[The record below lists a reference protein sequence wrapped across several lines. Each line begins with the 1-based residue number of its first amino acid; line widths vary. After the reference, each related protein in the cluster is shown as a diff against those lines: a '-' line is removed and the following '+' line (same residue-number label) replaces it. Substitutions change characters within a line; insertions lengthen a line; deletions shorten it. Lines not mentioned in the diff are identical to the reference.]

1 MKKFNLFGFKLSVD
15 LKKPEPSE
23 AEIYSEIDFI
33 KEKFLYLILLMF
45 AIIISSKLP
54 MIFKNNNYSVG
65 DVVKADI
72 YAPKTIIFR
81 DKDAKDKI
89 IEEMIHTLD
98 REYIYSMDA
107 GDMYLKEL
115 DSFYKELLAIRNG
128 NLKTYDYSTFQKK
141 TGKEMSENLVEQLL
155 AIETDEELTEIFE
168 TSKNLLS
175 SLYSVGVYKEKNSIR
190 INEPYKS
197 ALNDLKSPVKD
208 IIENFLVPNYI
219 YDENKTRQNIEEK
232 VSQIKE
238 QYVEIKAGTLI
249 ARTGEI
255 LTKRKINIL
264 DRFGIYTYK
273 TSLFNLVLTSV
284 YLIILSTI
292 FFTVSVN
299 FYTTEILKKNKYKAL
314 MLLIAMIFLAIRLT
328 PSNLIYLLPIDTVL
342 FLMFFIISRR
352 FSLFVYMLILAYM
365 LPMLDFDLKFFVIQT
380 ISVMMTGYLIKKIDT
395 RSVIIA
401 MGIQLAVLKFLLYFI
416 LSYFSMEETLGI
428 AVNSVQIFIS
438 GLFSG
443 MFTIALL
450 PYFEKTFNILTIFRL
465 IELGDLSHPLLRK
478 LSLEA
483 PGTFQHSMMVAVLSE
498 NAVVQIGGDPVF
510 TRVAC
515 YYHDIGKS
523 KRPQFFVEN
532 QVNGEN
538 LHNDISPFM
547 SKMIILAHTKD
558 GAEMAKKYQIPKEI
572 RDIMFEHHGTTLLA
586 YFYNK
591 VKNEHPEVTE
601 EEFRYSGPKPQS
613 KESAV
618 IMMAD
623 SIEAAVRSL
632 DIKNPVTIE
641 QMIRK
646 IVAAKIEDN
655 QLSDSNITF
664 KEVEII
670 IKSFVKTFSAIY
682 HERIKYPGQKN

>member
-1 MKKFNLFGFKLSVD
+1 MRKFNIFGFKLLID
-15 LKKPEPSE
+15 LRKTED
-23 AEIYSEIDFI
+23 AEKEMYSENDFL
-33 KEKFLYLILLMF
+33 KEKILYLIILLF
-45 AIIISSKLP
+45 TITISSKIP
-54 MIFKNNNYSVG
+54 MIFKNNNYVVG
-65 DVVKADI
+65 DVAKNDI
-72 YAPKTIIFR
+72 YASKTIIFR

-98 REYIYSMDA
+98 KEYIYSADA
-107 GDMYLKEL
+107 KDIYLNEL
-115 DSFYKELLAIRNG
+115 DNFYKEIMAIKNG
-128 NLKTYDYSTFQKK
+128 NLIAYDYNTFQKK
-141 TGKEMSENLVEQLL
+141 TGKEMSEKLVNQLL
-155 AIETDEELTEIFE
+155 EIPKDELEEIFS

-175 SLYSVGVYKEKNSIR
+175 SLYSAGIYKEKNVIR

-197 ALNDLKSPVKD
+197 ALEELKSPIKE
-208 IIENFLVPNYI
+208 IIETFLTPNYI
-219 YDENKTRQNIEEK
+219 YDETKTRQNIEEK

-255 LTKRKINIL
+255 LTQRKINIL

-273 TSLFNLVLTSV
+273 TSISKLILNSIYL
-284 YLIILSTI
+284 LIISTI
-292 FFTVSVN
+292 FYVISIN
-299 FYTTEILKKNKYKAL
+299 FYAKEILKKNKYRAL
-314 MLLIAMIFLAIRLT
+314 FLLVGIAITIVRFA
-328 PSNLIYLLPIDTVL
+328 PNNLFYLLPLDTLL
-342 FLMFFIISRR
+342 FLMFFITTPR
-352 FSLFVYMLILAYM
+352 FSIFIYSIILAFI
-365 LPMLDFDLKFFVIQT
+365 LPIVDFDLKFFTIQMLA
-380 ISVMMTGYLIKKIDT
+380 VMSTGYLAKKINT
-395 RSVIIA
+395 RSAIIA
-401 MGIQLAVLKFLLYFI
+401 MGIQLAVLKLLLYFI

-428 AVNSVQIFIS
+428 AINSVQIFIS

-515 YYHDIGKS
+515 YYHDIGKT
-523 KRPQFFVEN
+523 KRPHFYVEN
-532 QVNGEN
+532 QVSGEN
-538 LHNDISPFM
+538 LHNTVSPFM
-547 SKMIILAHTKD
+547 SKMIILSHTKD

-601 EEFRYSGPKPQS
+601 EEFRYTGPKPQS

-632 DIKNPVTIE
+632 DMKNPITIE
-641 QMIRK
+641 EMIRK
-646 IVAAKIEDN
+646 IVNTKIKDN
-655 QLSDSNITF
+655 QLSESNITF

>member
-1 MKKFNLFGFKLSVD
+1 MKKFNIFGFKLSID
-15 LKKPEPSE
+15 LKKPEISE
-23 AEIYSEIDFI
+23 EEAYSERDFL
-33 KEKFLYLILLMF
+33 KEKILYLIILMLV
-45 AIIISSKLP
+45 IVLSSKVP
-54 MIFKNNNYSVG
+54 MIFRNNNYVVG
-65 DVVKADI
+65 DVVKSDV

-98 REYIYSMDA
+98 KEYIYSSDA
-107 GDMYLKEL
+107 SILYLKEL
-115 DSFYKELLAIRNG
+115 DAFHKEIVAIKSG
-128 NLKTYDYSTFQKK
+128 NLKAYDYSAFQKK
-141 TGKEMSENLVEQLL
+141 TGKEMPEKLVNELLNIENE
-155 AIETDEELTEIFE
+155 DELSKTFE
-168 TSKNLLS
+168 TSKNFLS
-175 SLYSVGVYKEKNSIR
+175 SLYSAGVYKEKNSIR

-197 ALNDLKSPVKD
+197 ALDEVKSPIRD
-208 IIENFLVPNYI
+208 IIEVFLIPNYI
-219 YDENKTRQNIEEK
+219 YDETKTRQNIEER

-255 LTKRKINIL
+255 LTQRKINIL
-264 DRFGIYTYK
+264 SRFGIYTYR
-273 TSLFNLVLTSV
+273 TSISDIVLTTI
-284 YLIILSTI
+284 YLVVLSTI
-292 FFTVSVN
+292 LYIVSVN
-299 FYTTEILKKNKYKAL
+299 FYVSEISKKNKYKAL
-314 MLLIAMIFLAIRLT
+314 ALLITMIFLAIRLT
-328 PSNLIYLLPIDTVL
+328 PNNLLYLLPIDTIL
-342 FLMFFIISRR
+342 FLMLFIVSRR
-352 FSLFVYMLILAYM
+352 YSVFLYTLILAFL
-365 LPMLDFDLKFFVIQT
+365 LPMIDFDLKFFTIQT
-380 ISVMMTGYLIKKIDT
+380 IAVMLTGYLIKKINT
-395 RSVIIA
+395 RSAIIA
-401 MGIQLAVLKFLLYFI
+401 MGIQLAVLKLLLYFI
-416 LSYFSMEETLGI
+416 LSYYSVEETLGI
-428 AVNSVQIFIS
+428 ALNSVQIFAA

-465 IELGDLSHPLLRK
+465 MELGDLSHPLLRK

-515 YYHDIGKS
+515 YYHDIGKT
-523 KRPQFFVEN
+523 KRAQFFVEN

-538 LHNDISPFM
+538 LHNGISPFM
-547 SKMIILAHTKD
+547 SKMIILSHTKD
-558 GAEMAKKYQIPKEI
+558 GADMAKKYQIPKEI

-618 IMMAD
+618 IMLAD

-632 DIKNPVTIE
+632 DMKNPVTIE

-646 IVAAKIEDN
+646 IVNTKIEDN
-655 QLSDSNITF
+655 QLSDSNVTF

>member
-1 MKKFNLFGFKLSVD
+1 MKKFNIFGFKLSID
-15 LKKPEPSE
+15 LKKPEISE
-23 AEIYSEIDFI
+23 EEAYSERDFL
-33 KEKFLYLILLMF
+33 KEKILYLIILMLV
-45 AIIISSKLP
+45 IVLSSKIP
-54 MIFKNNNYSVG
+54 MIFRNNNYVVG
-65 DVVKADI
+65 DVVKNDI

-89 IEEMIHTLD
+89 IEEMIQTLD
-98 REYIYSMDA
+98 REYIYSSDA
-107 GDMYLKEL
+107 SVMYLKEL
-115 DSFYKELLAIRNG
+115 DAFYKELLAIKNG
-128 NLKTYDYSTFQKK
+128 NLKTYDYSAFQKN
-141 TGKEMSENLVEQLL
+141 TGKEMPEKLVNQLL
-155 AIETDEELTEIFE
+155 KIENEEELSKIFE
-168 TSKNLLS
+168 TSRNFLS

-197 ALNDLKSPVKD
+197 ALDEVKSPIRD
-208 IIENFLVPNYI
+208 IIEVFLTPNYI
-219 YDENKTRQNIEEK
+219 YDETKTRQNIEEK

-255 LTKRKINIL
+255 LTQRKINIL
-264 DRFGIYTYK
+264 SRFGIYTYK
-273 TSLFNLVLTSV
+273 TSIFDIVLTSI
-284 YLIILSTI
+284 YLLILSTI
-292 FFTVSVN
+292 FYIVSIN
-299 FYTTEILKKNKYKAL
+299 FYVLEISKKNIYKAIA
-314 MLLIAMIFLAIRLT
+314 LLIAMIFLTIRLV
-328 PSNLIYLLPIDTVL
+328 PSSLLYLLPIDTIL
-342 FLMFFIISRR
+342 FLMLFIVSRR
-352 FSLFVYMLILAYM
+352 YSVFLYTLILAFL
-365 LPMLDFDLKFFVIQT
+365 LPMIDFDLKFFAIQT
-380 ISVMMTGYLIKKIDT
+380 VVVIFTGYLIKKITT
-395 RSVIIA
+395 RSAIIA
-401 MGIQLAVLKFLLYFI
+401 MGIQLAVLKLLLYFI
-416 LSYFSMEETLGI
+416 LSYYSIEETLGI
-428 AVNSVQIFIS
+428 ALNSIQIFAA

-465 IELGDLSHPLLRK
+465 MELGDLSHPLLRK

-515 YYHDIGKS
+515 YYHDIGKT
-523 KRPQFFVEN
+523 KRAQFFVEN

-538 LHNDISPFM
+538 LHNGISPFM
-547 SKMIILAHTKD
+547 SKMIILSHTKD
-558 GAEMAKKYQIPKEI
+558 GADMAKKYQIPKEI

-618 IMMAD
+618 IMLAD

-632 DIKNPVTIE
+632 DMKNPVTIE

-646 IVAAKIEDN
+646 IVNTKIEDN
-655 QLSDSNITF
+655 QLSDSNVTF

>member
-1 MKKFNLFGFKLSVD
+1 MKKFNIFGFKLSID
-15 LKKPEPSE
+15 LKKREISE
-23 AEIYSEIDFI
+23 ENVYSEDDFL
-33 KEKFLYLILLMF
+33 KEKILYLIIMIF
-45 AIIISSKLP
+45 AIALSTKIP
-54 MIFKNNNYSVG
+54 MIFRNNNYVVG
-65 DVVKADI
+65 DVVKSDI
-72 YAPKTIIFR
+72 YAPKSIIFR

-98 REYIYSMDA
+98 KEYIFSSDA
-107 GDMYLKEL
+107 SEIYLKEL
-115 DSFYKELLAIRNG
+115 DSFYKEILAIKNG
-128 NLKTYDYSTFQKK
+128 NLKTYDYNEFQKK
-141 TGKEMSENLVEQLL
+141 TGKEMPEKLVNELL
-155 AIETDEELTEIFE
+155 KVETEEELQNIFD
-168 TSKNLLS
+168 TSKNFLS
-175 SLYSVGVYKEKNSIR
+175 SLYAVGVYKEKNSIR

-197 ALNDLKSPVKD
+197 ALEEVASPIKE
-208 IIENFLVPNYI
+208 IIEVFLTPNYI
-219 YDENKTRQNIEEK
+219 YDEIKTRQNIEER

-255 LTKRKINIL
+255 LTQRKLNIL

-273 TSLFNLVLTSV
+273 TSLINLILTAV
-284 YLIILSTI
+284 YLTVLSVVLYI
-292 FFTVSVN
+292 VNVN
-299 FYTTEILKKNKYKAL
+299 FYMSEIKKKNKFKAL
-314 MLLIAMIFLAIRLT
+314 TLLVLIIFLSIRLT
-328 PSNLIYLLPIDTVL
+328 PSNLLYLIPIDSIL

-352 FSLFVYMLILAYM
+352 FSVFLYTMLLGLIL
-365 LPMLDFDLKFFVIQT
+365 PMIDFDLKFFVIQT
-380 ISVMMTGYLIKKIDT
+380 ISIMSIGYLIKKIST
-395 RSVIIA
+395 RSAIIA
-401 MGIQLAVLKFLLYFI
+401 LGIQIAVIKLVLYFI

-428 AVNSVQIFIS
+428 ALNSVQIFVA

-450 PYFEKTFNILTIFRL
+450 PYFERTFNILTIFRL

-515 YYHDIGKS
+515 YYHDIGKT
-523 KRPQFFVEN
+523 KRAQFFVEN
-532 QVNGEN
+532 QANGEN

-547 SKMIILAHTKD
+547 SKMIILSHTKD
-558 GAEMAKKYQIPKEI
+558 GVEMAKKYKIPKEI

-618 IMMAD
+618 IMLAD
-623 SIEAAVRSL
+623 SIEAAVRSI
-632 DIKNPVTIE
+632 DMKNPVTIE

-646 IVAAKIEDN
+646 IVSAKIEDN
-655 QLSDSNITF
+655 QLSESNITF
-664 KEVEII
+664 KEIEII

>member
-1 MKKFNLFGFKLSVD
+1 MKKFSIFGFKLSID
-15 LKKPEPSE
+15 LKRTEPTE
-23 AEIYSEIDFI
+23 IDIYSDKDMI
-33 KEKFLYLILLMF
+33 KEKILYLILLMF
-45 AIIISSKLP
+45 VIIISSKLP
-54 MIFKNNNYSVG
+54 MIFRNNNYGVG

-81 DKDAKDKI
+81 DKDAKDRI

-98 REYIYSMDA
+98 REYIYSIDA
-107 GDMYLKEL
+107 SEMYLKEL

-128 NLKTYDYSTFQKK
+128 NLKTYDYNAFQKK
-141 TGKEMSENLVEQLL
+141 TGKEMSEKLVNQLL
-155 AIETDEELTEIFE
+155 EIETDEELKTIFE
-168 TSKNLLS
+168 TSKNLLES
-175 SLYSVGVYKEKNSIR
+175 FYSAGVYKEKNSTR
-190 INEPYKS
+190 INEPYKT
-197 ALNDLKSPVKD
+197 ALDDLKSPIKD

-273 TSLFNLVLTSV
+273 TSIFNLILTTV
-284 YLIILSTI
+284 YLLVLSTI
-292 FFTVSVN
+292 FYIVSVN
-299 FYTTEILKKNKYKAL
+299 FYTTEILKKNKYRAL
-314 MLLIAMIFLAIRLT
+314 MLLIIMIFLTVRFT
-328 PSNLIYLLPIDTVL
+328 PSSLIYLLPIDTIL
-342 FLMFFIISRR
+342 FLMFFIINRR
-352 FSLFVYMLILAYM
+352 FSVFVYMLVLGFM
-365 LPMLDFDLKFFVIQT
+365 LPMIDFDLKFFVIQT
-380 ISVMMTGYLIKKIDT
+380 ISVMMTGYLIKKINT
-395 RSVIIA
+395 RSEIIA
-401 MGIQLAVLKFLLYFI
+401 MGIQLAVLKLVLYFI
-416 LSYFSMEETLGI
+416 LSFFSMEETLGM

-438 GLFSG
+438 GLSSG
-443 MFTIALL
+443 MFTIAIL

-538 LHNDISPFM
+538 PHNEISPFM
-547 SKMIILAHTKD
+547 SKMIILSHTKD
-558 GAEMAKKYQIPKEI
+558 GVEMAKKYQIPKEI
-572 RDIMFEHHGTTLLA
+572 RDIMYEHHGTTLLA

-591 VKNEHPEVTE
+591 VKDSHPEVTE

-632 DIKNPVTIE
+632 DMKNPVTIE
-641 QMIRK
+641 EMIRK
-646 IVAAKIEDN
+646 IVKTKIEDN
-655 QLSDSNITF
+655 QLSDSNVTF

>member
-1 MKKFNLFGFKLSVD
+1 MKKINIFGFKISID
-15 LKKPEPSE
+15 LKKTEASE
-23 AEIYSEIDFI
+23 IDNYSESDFI
-33 KEKFLYLILLMF
+33 KEKILYLILLMF
-45 AIIISSKLP
+45 IIIISSKLP
-54 MIFKNNNYSVG
+54 MIFRNNNYVIG
-65 DVVKADI
+65 DVVKSDI

-98 REYIYSMDA
+98 REYIYSVDA
-107 GDMYLKEL
+107 SEIYLREL
-115 DSFYKELLAIRNG
+115 DAFYKELSAIRNG
-128 NLKTYDYSTFQKK
+128 NLKTYDYSAFQKK
-141 TGKEMSENLVEQLL
+141 TGKEMSEKLVNKLL
-155 AIETDEELTEIFE
+155 KIETDEELENIFE

-175 SLYSVGVYKEKNSIR
+175 TLYSAGVYKERNFIR
-190 INEPYKS
+190 INEPHKT
-197 ALNDLKSPVKD
+197 ALDELKSPIKD
-208 IIENFLVPNYI
+208 IIDIFLVPNYI
-219 YDENKTRQNIEEK
+219 YDENKTRHNIEEK

-264 DRFGIYTYK
+264 DRFGIFTYK
-273 TSLFNLVLTSV
+273 TSIFNLVLITI
-284 YLIILSTI
+284 YLIVLSTI
-292 FFTVSVN
+292 FYIVSAH
-299 FYTTEILKKNKYKAL
+299 FYTTEILRKNRYKAL
-314 MLLIAMIFLAIRLT
+314 MLLISLIFLAVRLT

-352 FSLFVYMLILAYM
+352 FSVFVYMLILALM
-365 LPMLDFDLKFFVIQT
+365 LPMIDFDLKFFMIQT
-380 ISVMMTGYLIKKIDT
+380 VSVMMVGYLIKKINT
-395 RSVIIA
+395 RSIIIA
-401 MGIQLAVLKFLLYFI
+401 VGIQLAVLKLVLYFI
-416 LSYFSMEETLGI
+416 LSYFSKEETLSV
-428 AVNSVQIFIS
+428 AVNSMQIFIS

-478 LSLEA
+478 LSLDA

-538 LHNDISPFM
+538 PHNGISPFM
-547 SKMIILAHTKD
+547 SKIVILSHTKD

-572 RDIMFEHHGTTLLA
+572 RDIMYEHHGTTLLA

-632 DIKNPVTIE
+632 DMKNPVTIE

-646 IVAAKIEDN
+646 IVNAKIEDN

>member
-1 MKKFNLFGFKLSVD
+1 MKKFSIFGFKLSID
-15 LKKPEPSE
+15 FKRPEPTEFDS
-23 AEIYSEIDFI
+23 YSDRDII
-33 KEKFLYLILLMF
+33 KEKIFYLILLMF
-45 AIIISSKLP
+45 VIIISSKLP
-54 MIFKNNNYSVG
+54 MIFKNNNYVVG

-81 DKDAKDKI
+81 DQDAKDRI

-98 REYIYSMDA
+98 REYIYSIDA
-107 GDMYLKEL
+107 SEMYLREL

-128 NLKTYDYSTFQKK
+128 NLKTYDYNAFQKK
-141 TGKEMSENLVEQLL
+141 TGKEMPEKLVNQLL
-155 AIETDEELTEIFE
+155 EIPTDEELTELFQ
-168 TSKNLLS
+168 TSKKLLG
-175 SLYSVGVYKEKNSIR
+175 SLYSAGVYKERNSIR
-190 INEPYKS
+190 INEPYKT
-197 ALNDLKSPVKD
+197 ALTELKSPVKEL
-208 IIENFLVPNYI
+208 IESFLVPNYI

-238 QYVEIKAGTLI
+238 QYVEIKAGTLV

-273 TSLFNLVLTSV
+273 TSIFNLILTTI
-284 YLIILSTI
+284 YLVVLSTI
-292 FFTVSVN
+292 FYIVSVN

-314 MLLIAMIFLAIRLT
+314 MLLIVMIFLAVRFT
-328 PSNLIYLLPIDTVL
+328 PSNLIYLLPIDTIL
-342 FLMFFIISRR
+342 FLMFFIINRR
-352 FSLFVYMLILAYM
+352 FSVFVYMLVLGLM
-365 LPMLDFDLKFFVIQT
+365 LPMIDFDLKFFVIQT
-380 ISVMMTGYLIKKIDT
+380 ISVMMTGYLIKKINT
-395 RSVIIA
+395 RSEIIA
-401 MGIQLAVLKFLLYFI
+401 MGIQLAVLKLVLYFI
-416 LSYFSMEETLGI
+416 LSFFSMEETLGI
-428 AVNSVQIFIS
+428 AVNSMQIFIS

-443 MFTIALL
+443 MFTIAIL

-478 LSLEA
+478 LSLDA

-498 NAVVQIGGDPVF
+498 NAVVQIGGDPIF

-523 KRPQFFVEN
+523 RRPQFFVEN

-538 LHNDISPFM
+538 PHNGISPFM

-572 RDIMFEHHGTTLLA
+572 RDIMYEHHGTTLLA

-591 VKNEHPEVTE
+591 VKDSHPEVTE

-632 DIKNPVTIE
+632 DMKNPVTIE
-641 QMIRK
+641 EMIRK
-646 IVAAKIEDN
+646 IVKAKIEDN
-655 QLSDSNITF
+655 QLSDSNVTF